1 MPKFAAAKLLHL
13 LIMNILLLGSGG
25 REHALAWK
33 LAQSKQCD
41 QLFIAPGN
49 AGTSQYG
56 TNVNLSITDFGAIK
70 QFVLGNNI
78 SLLVVGPEEP
88 LVKGITDFFRKDD
101 QLKQVVVI
109 GPSQYGA
116 QLEGSKAFAKKFM
129 MRHGIPTAA
138 YREFDETNYAEG
150 IAYLQ
155 QHALPIVLKA
165 DGLAAGKGVLICQS
179 HEEAIAEYELML
191 QHSKFGD
198 ASKKVVVEAF
208 LAGIELSVFALTDGK
223 DYVLLPE
230 AKDYKRIGEGDSG
243 LNTGGMGAVSP
254 VPFADETFMKKVID
268 KVVKPTVR
276 GLEQEAIDYK
286 GFVFFGLIKVGDEP
300 YVIEYNCRMGDPE
313 TEVVMPRLKTDLV
326 ELFMATD
333 KGTLNTIKIEQDSRY
348 ACTVMA
354 VSGGYPGNYDKGF
367 VINGLNKPVPAN
379 SLVFHAGTTQKDG
392 NVVTSGGRVLTVTSY
407 GNTVS
412 AAVAKAKETLQQIS
426 FEGMYYRQ
434 DIGFEFE

>member
-1 MPKFAAAKLLHL
+1 
-13 LIMNILLLGSGG
+13 MNILLLGSGG

-49 AGTSQYG
+49 AGTSQFG
-56 TNVNLSITDFGAIK
+56 ANVKLSITDFEAIK
-70 QFVLGNNI
+70 QFVLENNI
-78 SLLVVGPEEP
+78 TLLIVGPEEP
-88 LVKGITDFFRKDD
+88 LVKGVTDFFRKDA

-138 YREFDETNYAEG
+138 YREFDASNYEEG

-179 HEEAIAEYELML
+179 PMEAIAEYELML
-191 QHSKFGD
+191 QHSKFGE
-198 ASKKVVVEAF
+198 ASKRVVVEEF
-208 LAGIELSVFALTDGK
+208 LTGIELSVFALTDGK

-230 AKDYKRIGEGDSG
+230 AKDYKRIGVGDTG

-254 VPFADETFMKKVID
+254 VPFADDTFMKKVIE
-268 KVVKPTVR
+268 KVVKPTIS
-276 GLEQEAIDYK
+276 GLEKEAIDYK

-333 KGTLNTIKIEQDSRY
+333 KGTLNTIKIEQDSRF

-367 VINGLNKPVPAN
+367 VINGLNKEVPAG
-379 SLVFHAGTTQKDG
+379 SLVFHAGTSTKDG
-392 NVVTSGGRVLTVTSY
+392 KVVTSGGRVLTVTSY
-407 GNTVS
+407 GNTVT
-412 AAVAKAKETLQQIS
+412 AAVARSKETLQQLS